1 LDKISDSIVQ
11 KAQIVS
17 NLNRETNLFLRL
29 AARNY
34 EVGNYDESAQIL
46 EKQLEQFPKNSAA
59 QILLSKA
66 YARLGKYHQAVQQL
80 KSACEAIHSPKT
92 FDFYLKEI
100 EAIQRG
106 EKIDF
111 TNFEQKS
118 PKPIILA
125 ESSNKG
131 FAKNNE
137 IKPTEHS
144 LVSETLAKIYI
155 SQGEIKEAI
164 SIYEKLIERKPE
176 NKEKYLHAIE
186 ELKSRLEK

>member
-1 LDKISDSIVQ
+1 MDKISDSVVQ

-17 NLNRETNLFLRL
+17 KLNCETNLFLRL
-29 AARNY
+29 AAIKY
-34 EVGNYDESAQIL
+34 EVGSYDESVEIL
-46 EKQLEQFPKNSAA
+46 EKQLDHLSNNPTA
-59 QILLSKA
+59 QILLSRA
-66 YARLGKYHQAVQQL
+66 YARLGKYHQGVQLL

-92 FDFYLKEI
+92 FEYYLKEI
-100 EAIQRG
+100 ESIQRG
-106 EKIDF
+106 QKNDF

-125 ESSNKG
+125 DTSNKD
-131 FAKNNE
+131 FTKINE
-137 IKPTEHS
+137 TKPTEHS
-144 LVSETLAKIYI
+144 LVSETLAKIYF